1 VPVLFSKNM
10 MKKISA
16 FAALFF
22 CCTILCAQ
30 TGKEWLAKAQESE
43 ETDLELAKTQ
53 TNQSLQACERERDLS
68 TWIQAQRVLA
78 EIVLAQTQNPF
89 EAIQATEQAL
99 ANPFL
104 SPQTEDEYYYYC
116 KFLTFKSW
124 LGKQVGDFVRVKADL
139 EKAHWIFN
147 EKLAGKHLP
156 IANYLYAELGNA
168 YVRLAEYQGARQIFE
183 ENLHYSQRFPTVA
196 KFNDYGSLYLT
207 TDSLANALK
216 IFQNGLIFNKIQADT
231 SKLPDAEIKLLYLN
245 LAECLARMGRFSE
258 ALEMNKKADRAP
270 LDPDDGRYQ
279 RCLFGLYENYGIIY
293 AGMAKAGDKSKFPL
307 AEKWYQKALDVATD
321 PADRSPN
328 REIAGFQIALA
339 EVWLAAGKPQD
350 ALQGFHDALK
360 LLLPNFDAPS
370 AQNPSLMLLF
380 AEKMLIRA
388 LEGKAKAFVALGQ
401 PAKALECYEL
411 IPVAEAKMRAT
422 HAYESSSLLT
432 LSDSRKRFDAA
443 ITLAWQLYTASAQ
456 DRRYAER
463 AFLLSE
469 QARGMLLLQ
478 SLARAQADY
487 QLPPEVRQQER
498 DLKSKMGWYEHEIGG
513 EKERG
518 PDADAARL
526 TQLEKELF
534 ALKQQQERFKSELRD
549 RFPDYAR
556 LSDELHFASV
566 NEVRALLRPE
576 QAMVDYYL
584 TESDVYAF
592 YFDAAGAFLWHKK
605 LIDNNLRDT
614 VSVFVKYLYDGD
626 ESDPGRKQ
634 AFLKAASQLYDLLL
648 GEPLRN
654 TPTTVRSLLIV
665 PDDALVFMPFE
676 VLLRQPAEGAW
687 RKMPWLLRDF
697 SIGYAYSA
705 TLLQRQ
711 KEISQR
717 HQKEARPR
725 YSMGGFAPSYGGGQ
739 AATREAPLP
748 DYPLYD
754 IKSTQDELR
763 KAHEMVGG
771 KAFYQDATEEAFK
784 RIAADCRILLLAMH
798 GYANDEYPER
808 SCLLFGT
815 PKSDSLHNNILYAS
829 ELQVMQLHADLAV
842 LSACHT
848 GFGKL
853 QKGEGVYSLAR
864 AFAAA
869 GVPCTVMSLW
879 RLHENTAPLLV
890 EAFFKHLKA
899 GKTKDEALRLAKLEF
914 LDKDQNYEMTHPFF
928 WAGVMAT
935 GDLCALDL
943 DEPSPSWKWLLLAGA
958 SLLAGFFFWKKRRK
972 RA

>member
-1 VPVLFSKNM
+1 

-16 FAALFF
+16 AIALLF
-22 CCTILCAQ
+22 CCATLCAQ
-30 TGKEWLAKAQESE
+30 TGKEWLTKAQESE
-43 ETDLELAKTQ
+43 SNDLELAKTQ
-53 TNQSLQACERERDLS
+53 IYKALQACERERDLS

-89 EAIQATEQAL
+89 EAIQVTERAIS
-99 ANPFL
+99 NSFL
-104 SPQTEDEYYYYC
+104 RPKTEDDYRYYC

-124 LGKQVGDFVRVKADL
+124 LSKQVGDFVGVKTDL
-139 EKAHWIFN
+139 EKAHWVFN
-147 EKLAGKHLP
+147 EKLAEKDRS

-168 YVRLAEYQGARQIFE
+168 YVRLAEYQGAQQVFE
-183 ENLHYSQRFPTVA
+183 ENIQYSQQFPTVA

-207 TDSLANALK
+207 TDSLANALR

-231 SKLPDAEIKLLYLN
+231 NKLPDAEIKLLYLN
-245 LAECLARMGRFSE
+245 LAECLARMGRFRE
-258 ALEMNKKADRAP
+258 ALDMNKKAERAP
-270 LDPDDGRYQ
+270 LDPDDDRYQ

-307 AEKWYQKALDVATD
+307 AERWYKMALEVATD

-328 REIAGFQIALA
+328 REVAGFQIALS
-339 EVWLAAGKPQD
+339 EVWLAAGKSQE
-350 ALQGFHDALK
+350 ALQGFHDALR
-360 LLLPNFDAPS
+360 LLLPGLDAS
-370 AQNPSLMLLF
+370 AGENPSLMLLF

-401 PAKALECYEL
+401 PEKALECYEL
-411 IPVAEAKMRAT
+411 IPIAEAKLRAT

-443 ITLAWQLYTASAQ
+443 IALAWGLYTASGQ

-487 QLPPEVRQQER
+487 QLPAEVRQQER

-518 PDADAARL
+518 PNADVARL
-526 TQLEKELF
+526 TRLEKELF
-534 ALKQQQERFKSELRD
+534 ALKQQQERFKADLRD
-549 RFPDYAR
+549 RFSDYAR
-556 LSDELHFASV
+556 LSDELHFVAV
-566 NEVRALLRPE
+566 AEVQALLRPE

-584 TESDVYAF
+584 TDSEIYLF
-592 YFDAAGAFLWHKK
+592 YFDATGAFSWHKN
-605 LIDNNLRDT
+605 LIGNDLRDT
-614 VSVFVKYLYDGD
+614 ISFFVKYLYDGD
-626 ESDPGRKQ
+626 ESDPARKQ
-634 AFLKAASQLYDLLL
+634 TFLKAASQLYDILL
-648 GEPLRN
+648 GETLRN
-654 TPTTVRSLLIV
+654 SPATLRSLLVI
-665 PDDALVFMPFE
+665 PDDALVFVPFE

-697 SIGYAYSA
+697 NIGYAYSA

-725 YSMGGFAPSYGGGQ
+725 YPMGGFAPSYGGGQ
-739 AATREAPLP
+739 ATTREVPLP

-763 KAHEMVGG
+763 KAHAMIGG
-771 KAFYQDATEEAFK
+771 RAMYHDATEEAFK

-815 PKSDSLHNNILYAS
+815 PKPDSLQNNILYAS
-829 ELQVMQLHADLAV
+829 ELQIMQLHADLAV

-899 GKTKDEALRLAKLEF
+899 GKAKDEALRLAKLEF
-914 LDKDQNYEMTHPFF
+914 LEKDENYEMTHPFF

-943 DEPSPSWKWLLLAGA
+943 DETSPLWKWGLLTGA
-958 SLLAGFFFWKKRRK
+958 AFLTIFLFLKKRLK